1 MPSSSSRIFETT
13 GLEER
18 FLGLVAWD
26 IQPNGA
32 GSTVRLSAEIPH
44 TWLPDRIF
52 LTLGG
57 RAWLRRLIE
66 ARLPTWTMPSE
77 QAPTDKRPSAC
88 LPVVMERMKA
98 IPELEM
104 IPVIVITARDPSEGE
119 KAVAMG
125 ARSFFHKPF
134 EIDSLVAEIR
144 QALGS

>member
-1 MPSSSSRIFETT
+1 
-13 GLEER
+13 
-18 FLGLVAWD
+18 
-26 IQPNGA
+26 
-32 GSTVRLSAEIPH
+32 
-44 TWLPDRIF
+44 
-52 LTLGG
+52 
-57 RAWLRRLIE
+57 
-66 ARLPTWTMPSE
+66 
-77 QAPTDKRPSAC
+77 
-88 LPVVMERMKA
+88 MKA